1 MFWFRYPWKSPF
13 VSVQLGD
20 GSSGNQRLTPYD
32 VVGLSSGVVSLALG
46 DVRTLL
52 SHSLLDSWFMETQ

>member
-1 MFWFRYPWKSPF
+1 MFFFDDDLISVFVKSPF

-32 VVGLSSGVVSLALG
+32 VVGLSSGVVSLASG
-46 DVRTLL
+46 DVRTFL
-52 SHSLLDSWFMETQ
+52 SHSLLDS

>member
-1 MFWFRYPWKSPF
+1 M
-13 VSVQLGD
+13 QLGD

-52 SHSLLDSWFMETQ
+52 SHSLLDS